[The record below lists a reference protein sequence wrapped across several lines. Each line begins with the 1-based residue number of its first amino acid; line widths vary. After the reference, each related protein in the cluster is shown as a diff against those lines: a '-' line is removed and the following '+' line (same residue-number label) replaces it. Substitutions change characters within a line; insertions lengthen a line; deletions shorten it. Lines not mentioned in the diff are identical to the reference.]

1 MLSGSGLDLAHG
13 ALQRDRVSYFE
24 RGINNVSL
32 TNEKLNP
39 QELKLNLFLNSVH
52 LRVLQRQPYLVWYD
66 QQLMVDDVS

>member
-1 MLSGSGLDLAHG
+1 MLSGSGLDLAHR
-13 ALQRDRVSYFE
+13 ALQGDRVSYFE

-39 QELKLNLFLNSVH
+39 QELKLNLFLDSVH

>member
-13 ALQRDRVSYFE
+13 ALQGDRVSYFE

-39 QELKLNLFLNSVH
+39 QELKLNLFLDSVH

>member
-52 LRVLQRQPYLVWYD
+52 SRVLQRQPYLVWYD

>member
-39 QELKLNLFLNSVH
+39 QELKLNLFPRFSTLKGFAETT
-52 LRVLQRQPYLVWYD
+52 LLGLV
-66 QQLMVDDVS
+66 

>member
-39 QELKLNLFLNSVH
+39 QELKLNLFLDSVH